1 MAMVTLQVVLAAIM
15 AAIAFLQCSPV
26 ERLWNGGI
34 EGSCWHPSV
43 LNNYSY
49 FVSAYT
55 TLTDLVLAIVPI
67 SAFWNLQ
74 MNTSTKIGIMVLMGL
89 TFLSAVVTVVK
100 ARYLHLFNDTE
111 DPCKSSARP
120 GKRSLSQKPPL
131 ITDRTRHT
139 QCGTSYNYVFGVCKF
154 VHVEI
159 QLDNYQIPLHD
170 SRSSSP
176 RNCHHLLTRPKIHL
190 TGSSRTS
197 SFSQPACPLS
207 GRLSLAFFDLTGAA
221 GRARGLVPAV

>member
-1 MAMVTLQVVLAAIM
+1 MVTIQVVLAAIM

-26 ERLWNGGI
+26 ERLWNGGK

-74 MNTSTKIGIMVLMGL
+74 MNTSAKIGIMVLMGL

-120 GKRSLSQKPPL
+120 GKRSLIRKTPL
-131 ITDRTRHT
+131 IADCTWHT
-139 QCGTSYNYVFGVCKF
+139 QCGMSYNYVFGACRS

-159 QLDNYQIPLHD
+159 RLDNPQIPLHY

-176 RNCHHLLTRPKIHL
+176 RNYPHLLTKPKSI
-190 TGSSRTS
+190 
-197 SFSQPACPLS
+197 SQ
-207 GRLSLAFFDLTGAA
+207 
-221 GRARGLVPAV
+221 GRAKHRHFRSLRAYTPAAFHSRPSTLQE